1 MFNGNLASTVKTV
14 RYPDRVDATVQEGFT
29 LFE

>member
-1 MFNGNLASTVKTV
+1 MINGNLASTVEAI
-14 RYPDRVDATVQEGFT
+14 RYPDRVDATVQERFT